1 MLRKLFR
8 NRGLNA
14 IEDAVWA
21 RCLTSMTFLNRLADA
36 DRTRLIGLARQ
47 FTATK
52 TFSGTHGLEVSD
64 SIKATIALQACLPVL
79 KLGLNPYDD
88 FVEVIVYP
96 DRFLAPRSR
105 TDEAGVVHEGI
116 EELAGEAMDGGPV
129 VLAWPDITPD
139 STLAG
144 SVVIHEF
151 VHKLDM
157 LDGEADGCPPMS
169 AKARSSWLE
178 ILDAAYERFCMDLDE
193 VEASIPIDV
202 DPESE
207 AGDAY
212 FAQLA
217 LDPYAA
223 TDEAEFFAVSGEVF
237 FTNAESLLRSFPEL
251 FDCYRQFFRFDLL
264 GPESA
269 RIDAGHRLVSR
280 D

>member
-1 MLRKLFR
+1 MFRKLFR
-8 NRGLNA
+8 NRALNGIDDA
-14 IEDAVWA
+14 IWA
-21 RCLTSMTFLNRLADA
+21 DGFASMAFLDRLSAA
-36 DRTRLIGLARQ
+36 DRQRHIALARE
-47 FTATK
+47 FAATK

-64 SIKATIALQACLPVL
+64 SMKATIALQACLPVL
-79 KLGLNPYDD
+79 NLGLKPYED

-96 DRFLAPRSR
+96 DRFLAHRSR

-129 VLAWPDITPD
+129 VLAWPDITPEA
-139 STLAG
+139 SLTG

-151 VHKLDM
+151 IHKLDM

-169 AKARSSWLE
+169 TGARSRWLE

-193 VEASIPIDV
+193 VEAAIPIDV

-207 AGDAY
+207 AGEAY
-212 FAQLA
+212 YAHLA

-237 FTNAESLLRSFPEL
+237 FTNPELLLRSFPEL
-251 FDCYRQFFRFDLL
+251 FECYRQFFRFDLL
-264 GPESA
+264 G
-269 RIDAGHRLVSR
+269 R
-280 D
+280 DSH

>member
-1 MLRKLFR
+1 MFRKLFR
-8 NRGLNA
+8 IRALDA
-14 IEDAVWA
+14 IDDAVWA
-21 RCLTSMTFLNRLADA
+21 QGVASMPFLDRLSAA
-36 DRTRLIGLARQ
+36 DRVRLIELARR

-52 TFSGTHGLEVSD
+52 AFSGTHGLEVSE
-64 SIKATIALQACLPVL
+64 SIKAAIALQACLPVL
-79 KLGLNPYDD
+79 NLGLKPYDD
-88 FVEVIVYP
+88 FVEVVVYP

-129 VLAWPDITPD
+129 VLAWPDITPE
-139 STLAG
+139 SPLEG

-151 VHKLDM
+151 IHKLDM

-169 AKARSSWLE
+169 AGARSRWVE
-178 ILDAAYERFCMDLDE
+178 ILGGAYERFCVDLEE
-193 VEASIPIDV
+193 VEAAIPIDV

-207 AGDAY
+207 AGAAY
-212 FAQLA
+212 FSELV

-237 FTNAESLLRSFPEL
+237 FTNPEVLLRSFPEL

-264 GPESA
+264 A
-269 RIDAGHRLVSR
+269 RDC